1 MTRPARFARLAG
13 SALISALFLVIVLVA
28 LGASMVSLS
37 TVQQD
42 TATKAVLAARVYY
55 GAKAGLDWAVQRTI
69 SDPAPPARCTTT
81 DFPAT
86 FSPAG
91 DGLSGVSVT
100 VACVRTQHGAGTA
113 VFTYYVT
120 STATTGTL
128 GTISYAERRMEAAV
142 SNIP

>member
-1 MTRPARFARLAG
+1 MNFPARAAG
-13 SALISALFLVIVLVA
+13 SALITAIFLILVVVA

-42 TATKAVLAARVYY
+42 TAVKAVLASRVYY
-55 GAKAGLDWAVQRTI
+55 GAKAGLEWAVQRVIT
-69 SDPAPPARCTTT
+69 DAAPPARCTGGT
-81 DFPAT
+81 FPAT

-100 VACVRTQHGAGTA
+100 VTCASSQHGAGTTS
-113 VFTYYVT
+113 FTYYIT
-120 STATTGTL
+120 STATTGSL
-128 GTISYAERRMEAAV
+128 GTLSYAERRMEATV